1 MVLTECLMQGCHNK
15 PSTCKKMLYL
25 QNATKQGLPT
35 LETKWVQWEGSCI
48 RQDLISTQP
57 LRELIT

>member
-1 MVLTECLMQGCHNK
+1 MQGCHNK
-15 PSTCKKMLYL
+15 PSTCTKMQYL

-35 LETKWVQWEGSCI
+35 LETKRVQWKGSCI

-57 LRELIT
+57 LRELIM